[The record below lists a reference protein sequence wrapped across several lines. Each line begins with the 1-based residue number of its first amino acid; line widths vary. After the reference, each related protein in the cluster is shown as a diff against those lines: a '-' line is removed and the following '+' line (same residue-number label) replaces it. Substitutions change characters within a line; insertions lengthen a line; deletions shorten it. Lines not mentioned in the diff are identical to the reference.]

1 MKINKSQA
9 QSLNMVGL
17 YLPKGTK
24 QVFTHGQLYAAFSRV
39 TRRDGLRVMVN
50 DEDSEEDDV
59 VNNIVYE
66 EIF

>member
-1 MKINKSQA
+1 
-9 QSLNMVGL
+9 MVGL